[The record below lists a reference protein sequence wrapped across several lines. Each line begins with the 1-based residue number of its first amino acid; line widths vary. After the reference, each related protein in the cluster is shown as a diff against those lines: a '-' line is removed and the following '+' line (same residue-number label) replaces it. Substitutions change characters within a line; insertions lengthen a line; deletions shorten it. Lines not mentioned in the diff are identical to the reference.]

1 MKHLKSYTLFE
12 RVSKET
18 KLFESLNNSD
28 FLVEEEIKELFYE
41 LTDDE
46 EMSQCKIDNFGY
58 RFFSTDFI
66 TRSIRSQLL
75 YDMSFTDDWI
85 NKECKEVQDTW
96 KNLFIDLSEP
106 RPNNIISLAKRNDEG
121 VYSDD
126 RSHQGEFNS
135 LVSKNILNGNI
146 PAYKMVVLN
155 LGGFKPEKLPIVIEC
170 LQRLYDVSGFR
181 PTSYI
186 WDEDYADE
194 DSGDIVTYRKGIL
207 KLYKVN
213 DVEYSNLCKIDVEGK
228 LNKEIIKYFL

>member
-1 MKHLKSYTLFE
+1 MNYIKSY
-12 RVSKET
+12 
-18 KLFESLNNSD
+18 KLFESLNSSD
-28 FLVEEEIKELFYE
+28 FLTEEDIKELFYE

-46 EMSQCKIDNFGY
+46 EMSHCKIDNFGY
-58 RFFSTDFI
+58 RFFTTDFI
-66 TRSIRSQLL
+66 TRPIRSQLL
-75 YDMSFTDDWI
+75 YDMSFSDDWM

-96 KNLFIDLSEP
+96 KNLFIDLSESI
-106 RPNNIISLAKRNDEG
+106 PNNIISLAKRNDEG

-126 RSHQGEFNS
+126 GSYQREWDS
-135 LVSKNILNGNI
+135 LVSKNILNDNI

-155 LGGFKPEKLPIVIEC
+155 LGGFKPEKLSIVIEC
-170 LQRLYDVSGFR
+170 LQRLYDISGFR

-194 DSGDIVTYRKGIL
+194 DSGNIVTYRKAIL

-228 LNKEIIKYFL
+228 LDKELIKYFL

>member
-28 FLVEEEIKELFYE
+28 FLVEEDIKELFYE

-96 KNLFIDLSEP
+96 KNLFIDLYEP
-106 RPNNIISLAKRNDEG
+106 KPNNKTDFL
-121 VYSDD
+121 
-126 RSHQGEFNS
+126 EFPKIKKIFWS
-135 LVSKNILNGNI
+135 
-146 PAYKMVVLN
+146 
-155 LGGFKPEKLPIVIEC
+155 
-170 LQRLYDVSGFR
+170 Q
-181 PTSYI
+181 
-186 WDEDYADE
+186 
-194 DSGDIVTYRKGIL
+194 
-207 KLYKVN
+207 
-213 DVEYSNLCKIDVEGK
+213 KIDFH
-228 LNKEIIKYFL
+228 EILTNFDQGLTESSKKF

>member
-1 MKHLKSYTLFE
+1 MNYIKSY
-12 RVSKET
+12 

-28 FLVEEEIKELFYE
+28 FLIEEDIKELFYE

-46 EMSQCKIDNFGY
+46 EMSHCKIDNFGY
-58 RFFSTDFI
+58 RFFTTDFI
-66 TRSIRSQLL
+66 TRPIRSQLL
-75 YDMSFTDDWI
+75 YNMSFSDDWM

-96 KNLFIDLSEP
+96 KNLFIDLSESI
-106 RPNNIISLAKRNDEG
+106 PNNIISLAKRNDEG

-126 RSHQGEFNS
+126 GSYQREWDS
-135 LVSKNILNGNI
+135 LVSKNILNDNI

-155 LGGFKPEKLPIVIEC
+155 LGGFKPEKLSIVIEC
-170 LQRLYDVSGFR
+170 LQRLYDISGFR

-194 DSGDIVTYRKGIL
+194 DSGNIVTYRKAIL

-228 LNKEIIKYFL
+228 LDKELIKYFL

>member
-28 FLVEEEIKELFYE
+28 FLVEEDIKELFYE

-75 YDMSFTDDWI
+75 YDMSFTDNWI
-85 NKECKEVQDTW
+85 NKECEEVQDRW
-96 KNLFIDLSEP
+96 KNLFIDLSESK
-106 RPNNIISLAKRNDEG
+106 PNNIISLAKRNDEG

-126 RSHQGEFNS
+126 HQREWNS

-181 PTSYI
+181 
-186 WDEDYADE
+186 
-194 DSGDIVTYRKGIL
+194 
-207 KLYKVN
+207 
-213 DVEYSNLCKIDVEGK
+213 
-228 LNKEIIKYFL
+228 

>member
-1 MKHLKSYTLFE
+1 MRHLKSY
-12 RVSKET
+12 
-18 KLFESLNNSD
+18 KLFESLDKSD
-28 FLVEEEIKELFYE
+28 FIKQEDIEELFYE

-46 EMSQCKIDNFGY
+46 EMSQCKIGNFGY

-66 TRSIRSQLL
+66 TRPIRSQLI

-85 NKECKEVQDTW
+85 NKECNDIQDTW

-106 RPNNIISLAKRNDEG
+106 VSNNIISLAKRNDEG
-121 VYSDD
+121 VYINDKSYRRLS
-126 RSHQGEFNS
+126 RSGDWDS

-146 PAYKMVVLN
+146 PAYKVVILD
-155 LGGFKPEKLPIVIEC
+155 LGVFRPEKLPIVIEC
-170 LQRLYDVSGFR
+170 LQRLYDIYGFR

-194 DSGDIVTYRKGIL
+194 DSGNIVTYRKAIL

-228 LNKEIIKYFL
+228 LDKELIKYFL

>member
-1 MKHLKSYTLFE
+1 MKHLKTY
-12 RVSKET
+12 

-28 FLVEEEIKELFYE
+28 FLVEEDIKELFYE

-66 TRSIRSQLL
+66 TRPIRSQLL
-75 YDMSFTDDWI
+75 YDMGFTDDWI

-96 KNLFIDLSEP
+96 KNLFIDLSKSI
-106 RPNNIISLAKRNDEG
+106 PNHIISLAKRNDEG

-126 RSHQGEFNS
+126 LYHQSEWNS

-228 LNKEIIKYFL
+228 LDKEIIKYFL

>member
-1 MKHLKSYTLFE
+1 
-12 RVSKET
+12 
-18 KLFESLNNSD
+18 
-28 FLVEEEIKELFYE
+28 
-41 LTDDE
+41 
-46 EMSQCKIDNFGY
+46 
-58 RFFSTDFI
+58 
-66 TRSIRSQLL
+66 
-75 YDMSFTDDWI
+75 MSFTDDWI

-106 RPNNIISLAKRNDEG
+106 KPNNIISLAKRNDEG

-126 RSHQGEFNS
+126 LYHQTEWNS

-155 LGGFKPEKLPIVIEC
+155 LGGFKPEKLTIVIEC

-194 DSGDIVTYRKGIL
+194 DSGNIVTYRKGIL

-228 LNKEIIKYFL
+228 LDKEIIKYFL